1 MTSWFGFHSTNLKAP
16 VPTGRFPNSVPDV
29 STARGLAMSKT
40 NIARLARNGA
50 CGSFRVMRGVCVP
63 AASPVGDHRWV
74 QLHRFALRAEHEG
87 LSERGHGRAADT
99 DDDKERE
106 PRKPHTSQP
115 P

>member
-50 CGSFRVMRGVCVP
+50 CGSLRVMRRVCVP
-63 AASPVGDHRWV
+63 TAST
-74 QLHRFALRAEHEG
+74 FATTD
-87 LSERGHGRAADT
+87 LSS
-99 DDDKERE
+99 
-106 PRKPHTSQP
+106 KPPNCASQYSNVWRSEEHTSELQSHSDLVCRLLLEKKK
-115 P
+115 